1 MSILRPTD
9 IYMRVV
15 WLGVVR
21 DRKQGLASEPL
32 EAVEVTFGGFA
43 GESHGG
49 FTRAS
54 CSRLK
59 LQYPVG
65 TEVRNARQVSIVSA
79 EELAEIAAALD
90 LDAVDPR
97 WLGASMVVEGAP
109 QFTRIPPSS
118 RLVFDGGAGLVV
130 DMENAPCRLPAEEIE
145 AARPGH
151 GRRFPALARGKRGVT
166 AWVERPGR
174 IALGERARLH
184 VPPLAPYEPLLEK
197 RAEMSPGR

>member
-15 WLGVVR
+15 WLGVVH
-21 DRKQGLASEPL
+21 DREQGLASDPI
-32 EAVEVTFGGFA
+32 EAVEVTFEGFA

-49 FTRAS
+49 LTRAS

-65 TEVRNARQVSIVSA
+65 TQVRNSRQISIVSA
-79 EELAEIAAALD
+79 EELAEIAAALE
-90 LDAVDPR
+90 LDALDPR

-118 RLVFDGGAGLVV
+118 RLVFEGGTGLVV

-151 GRRFPALARGKRGVT
+151 GRHFPALARGKRGIT

-174 IALGERARLH
+174 IALGESARLH
-184 VPPLAPYEPLLEK
+184 VPPLAPYEPLLKLEV
-197 RAEMSPGR
+197 